1 MRACLGKENLFLG
14 AEAKLFAL
22 AGKAERYSYCL
33 YWNRLP
39 ALPAFIVSAAE
50 NAGLPISLVIS
61 AKCSVFSRFIL
72 KTTFLKKAMFSSPA
86 APQLLDSQK
95 IGERMNSINYCSWG
109 PLSFLI
115 PRQIIFL
122 KDQESKQVR
131 WDPVDVSVML
141 TQSHRLFESI

>member
-22 AGKAERYSYCL
+22 AGKAERYSHCL

-61 AKCSVFSRFIL
+61 AQCSVFSRFIL
-72 KTTFLKKAMFSSPA
+72 KTTLKKKKEGMLSSPA

-95 IGERMNSINYCSWG
+95 IGEHMNSINYCSWG
-109 PLSFLI
+109 ALSFLI
-115 PRQIIFL
+115 PCQIIFL

-141 TQSHRLFESI
+141 TQSLFESI